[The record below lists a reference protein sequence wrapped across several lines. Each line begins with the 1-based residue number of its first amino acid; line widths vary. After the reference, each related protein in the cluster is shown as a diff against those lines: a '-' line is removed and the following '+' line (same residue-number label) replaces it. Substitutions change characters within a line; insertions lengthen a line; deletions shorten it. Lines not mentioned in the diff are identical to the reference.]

1 MHFEKLKFVNYR
13 NIQNPELE
21 LSPVLNVFIGKNAQ
35 GKTNILE
42 AIYLLLTGKTFRP
55 SKNIH
60 IINKDSHND
69 VSVVAASFVDKSV
82 NRVVELQI
90 REKQKAHFVDKKRI
104 SSAKLQ
110 KNYPVILFSPESLSS
125 IKSGPDARR
134 QLLDDWISLYRK
146 DGNEIL
152 NEFTKAL
159 RTRNKILKDYKS
171 EKIYIDEFQ
180 PLFDSVNETYYRL
193 CSKITMLRIEAIR
206 EIHSLFN
213 KAMKRISNSKLDSDM
228 RYFISD
234 RDVSEYDE
242 VELTKWLKQRAKELS
257 FAEVSSGMS
266 LFGPHKHDIM
276 IRYDKNDS
284 RYFCSQGQQRALIL
298 SFKIAQIVYY
308 NARYGVFPLL
318 LLDDVLSELDE
329 EKRSFLIS
337 FLKENSAQTF
347 ISSTELDLN
356 ILKSR
361 DSMKVFNV
369 EAGEFSLSDGQHS
382 DERNGEQLL

>member
-1 MHFEKLKFVNYR
+1 MHFQKLKFANYR
-13 NIQNPELE
+13 NIQNPELN

-35 GKTNILE
+35 GKTNVLE

-69 VSVVAASFVDKSV
+69 VSAIAASFVDNSV
-82 NRVVELQI
+82 SRVIELQI

-104 SSAKLQ
+104 SSSKIQ
-110 KNYPVILFSPESLSS
+110 KKYPVILFSPESLSS

-134 QLLDDWISLYRK
+134 VLLDDWISLYRK
-146 DGNEIL
+146 DGVEL
-152 NEFTKAL
+152 LAEFTKSL

-171 EKIYIDEFQ
+171 EKIYLDEFQ
-180 PLFDSVNETYYRL
+180 PLFDSVNETYYRQCL
-193 CSKITMLRIEAIR
+193 RITMLRIESIK

-213 KAMKRISNSKLDSDM
+213 KAMKRISNSKMESDI

-234 RDVSEYDE
+234 KDVTDFSEQ
-242 VELTKWLKQRAKELS
+242 ELTDWLKQRAKELK
-257 FAEVSSGMS
+257 FAEVSSGTS
-266 LFGPHKHDIM
+266 LFGPQKHDIM

-329 EKRSFLIS
+329 EKRSFLVA

-356 ILKSR
+356 ILKSEE
-361 DSMKVFNV
+361 SMNVFTV
-369 EAGEFSLSDGQHS
+369 DAGKIELSNAS
-382 DERNGEQLL
+382 KSEVRNGEQLL